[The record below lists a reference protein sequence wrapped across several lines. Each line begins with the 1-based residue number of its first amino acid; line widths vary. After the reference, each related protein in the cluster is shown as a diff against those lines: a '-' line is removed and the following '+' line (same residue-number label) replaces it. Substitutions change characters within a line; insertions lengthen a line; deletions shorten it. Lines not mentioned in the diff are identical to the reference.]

1 MPSYE
6 EKLKELGIDRE
17 AITKKC
23 ADPVNPVICREADYM
38 PDSVIINGRVRFGPK
53 QKLPPIKAEE
63 VQHLIYDKGQK
74 MRERN
79 QKWWNSL
86 TKEEQD
92 DYTRRR
98 KRKVKKKAAVAK

>member
-23 ADPVNPVICREADYM
+23 ADPEKISICKEPTYLVPSRKGKI
-38 PDSVIINGRVRFGPK
+38 PNLGPK
-53 QKLPPIKAEE
+53 QKSPGL
-63 VQHLIYDKGQK
+63 VQEDLSHLICAQGQK

-79 QKWWNSL
+79 QRWWNSL

-98 KRKVKKKAAVAK
+98 KGKVKKKAAVSK